1 MPDARVRPRL
11 VHPGAGLSLA
21 VGLDARQG
29 ECRQRARFDHPRRPL
44 HVAERRR
51 LAGVRSARRGPTTP
65 DPRSLLDRGLGED
78 SFMTAPDT
86 IETLANRE
94 YRYGFVT
101 DIESDLAPRGLN
113 EDTIRLI
120 SAKKNEPDFML
131 EWRLKAYR
139 HWAKLAKAEAEPR
152 WSNVRYP
159 SIDYQDIIYYA
170 APKQK
175 KALTSLDEVDPEL
188 VEAFEK

>member
-1 MPDARVRPRL
+1 
-11 VHPGAGLSLA
+11 
-21 VGLDARQG
+21 
-29 ECRQRARFDHPRRPL
+29 
-44 HVAERRR
+44 
-51 LAGVRSARRGPTTP
+51 
-65 DPRSLLDRGLGED
+65 
-78 SFMTAPDT
+78 MTAPDT

-113 EDTIRLI
+113 EDIIRLI
-120 SAKKNEPDFML
+120 SAKKNEPEFML

-159 SIDYQDIIYYA
+159 SIDYQNIIYYA

-188 VEAFEK
+188 VEAFEKLGISIEEQKRLSGVAVDAVFDSVSVATTFKD